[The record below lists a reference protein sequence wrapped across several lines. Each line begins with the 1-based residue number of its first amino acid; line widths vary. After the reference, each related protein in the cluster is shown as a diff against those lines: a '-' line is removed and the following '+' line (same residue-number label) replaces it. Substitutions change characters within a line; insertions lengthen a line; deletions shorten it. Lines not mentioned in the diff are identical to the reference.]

1 MLWEGVVLGG
11 VLIPRLWKD
20 IDMFGAWIFMVIGRM
35 DVEMT

>member
-20 IDMFGAWIFMVIGRM
+20 IGMSAAWIFMVIGRM
-35 DVEMT
+35 DVEMA